1 MHNVWCFFFFLRED
15 TELSQNSLMK
25 YTFELHKKRK
35 CDKEI
40 LCILSCDHGYVG
52 EYTISN

>member
-1 MHNVWCFFFFLRED
+1 MHNVWCFFFLRED